1 MTMSITAPDKALSFA
16 IQGRAFPEHPHFPQ
30 LKTVCHPGLMLDV
43 FRKYLEPSLETP
55 WHFEECVPI
64 RFRWRSD
71 SAHCVLQ
78 YELRPNANGNGRL
91 PHLWVTVTCYPEL
104 QDAEHAWTSQTNA
117 GAARPTSEN
126 LLPVKPLN
134 LIPELRMLAQVFPY
148 DRLLPH
154 LSAIASG
161 PWPELQVKLLT
172 SFGPGRWQV
181 ERQTVEPLRY
191 LAEDSAVFR
200 YTLQLRNAEN
210 AQTETKR
217 FYAKA
222 YRTRYGE
229 QIGQMLQ
236 QIQMNKGSAREGFNV
251 VAPLFYCPERRCLV
265 LAEAPGHSLQD
276 LLFNRNEEDSL
287 KLVRRVARALA
298 AFNRIDLKPTVSHSA
313 EQQTD
318 FLVKAADL
326 LRWACPTS
334 ASAIE
339 HIVQKVRAGLRDVPH
354 VPIHW
359 DLKADHIF
367 LDDECVTFVDLD
379 TLSLGDPARDPAHL
393 AAHIACGIDVPDL
406 PAERARALAMALVE
420 EYFLHVP
427 ANWRS
432 QLELQFGLAA
442 LEAACGLFKRQEL
455 RWAERATLALEQ
467 AFAFPSFSLP
477 TSGSE

>member
-1 MTMSITAPDKALSFA
+1 MTNSIAASDKTLSFA

-30 LKTVCHPGLMLDV
+30 LKTACHPGLMLDV
-43 FRKYLEPSLETP
+43 FRRHLQPNLEEPCHYEKCL
-55 WHFEECVPI
+55 PI

-71 SAHCVLQ
+71 GANCVLQ
-78 YELRPNANGNGRL
+78 YSLRPAANGNGHL
-91 PHLWVTVTCYPEL
+91 PQLWVTVTCYPEL
-104 QDAEHAWTSQTNA
+104 QDAEQAWTSQTNA
-117 GAARPTSEN
+117 GATQSIPEK
-126 LLPVKPLN
+126 LLSFKPLN
-134 LIPELRMLAQVFPY
+134 LIPELRMLVQVFPC

-154 LSAIASG
+154 LPAIASG
-161 PWPELQVKLLT
+161 PWPELQVKLLA

-181 ERQTVEPLRY
+181 EHQMVESLRY

-200 YTLQLRNAEN
+200 YTLKARDADN
-210 AQTETKR
+210 AQMETKR

-229 QIGQMLQ
+229 QIGCMLQ
-236 QIQMNKGSAREGFNV
+236 QIQMNNGSAREGFSV
-251 VAPLFYCPERRCLV
+251 VAPLFYCAERRCLV

-276 LLFNRNEEDSL
+276 LLSSSKEDAL
-287 KLVRRVARALA
+287 KIVRRVARALA
-298 AFNRIDLKPTVSHSA
+298 AFNRIDLKPAVSHSA
-313 EQQTD
+313 EQQIN

-334 ASAIE
+334 ASAVE

-379 TLSLGDPARDPAHL
+379 TVSLGDPARDPAHL

-432 QLELQFGLAA
+432 QFELQFALAA
-442 LEAACGLFKRQEL
+442 LEAACGLFKRQEF
-455 RWAERATLALEQ
+455 RWAERATVALEQ
-467 AFAFPSFSLP
+467 VFAFPSFSRR